1 MRRALKTILWIA
13 VFGACFGVGAY
24 VAAHTDPF
32 PPGVDDPGARRDPDD
47 SPTDPVGGAGWVVQI
62 EMRTHHDLYVGGR
75 CAANWRVEVTLDEVA
90 DPALSGTGAAVLKG
104 ELRCDESTAQ
114 IQADRIELEAVG
126 TLRGDEV
133 RFRLADI
140 ARSPVG
146 AQDLSGLV
154 KTLPTLR
161 FRLPQHDGAT
171 ASFDITVPDGD
182 RGTYGAVGDVL
193 LLAPAA

>member
-1 MRRALKTILWIA
+1 MRRALRTVLWIA
-13 VFGACFGVGAY
+13 VFGACFGIGAY

-32 PPGVDDPGARRDPDD
+32 PPGVEDPGARPDPDG
-47 SPTDPVGGAGWVVQI
+47 SPTGPAADDGWVVQI

-75 CAANWRVEVTLDEVA
+75 CAASWRVEVTLDEA
-90 DPALSGTGAAVLKG
+90 DLSLSGTGAAALKG
-104 ELRCDESTAQ
+104 QLRCDEPTAQ

-126 TLRGDEV
+126 VLRGGEV
-133 RFRLADI
+133 RFRLDDT

-154 KTLPTLR
+154 ETLPTLR
-161 FRLPQHDGAT
+161 FRLPQRDGAT
-171 ASFDITVPDGD
+171 ATFDISVPDGD

-193 LLAPAA
+193 LLAPTT